1 MHHSIIKWYL
11 ANILLI
17 LPLFFWSKYSKSSIL
32 GSMQKYF
39 VYFNFKV
46 IGLFA
51 LAYFLLFLIM
61 PTEGFHTD
69 AIVFGKWAQ
78 YALKEGHGKI
88 YRYGIDYLPL
98 YTYALATYAK
108 LLGSDFLIMKNLKYL
123 SAFTLIFDMAT
134 GYFLYLLI
142 NKYFKNPLKSFG
154 WALFYVLNIMVL
166 YNTLFWG
173 QIDGM
178 VVCFVFGSFLLG
190 YFGYFS
196 WSCILF
202 LLALNLKLQAAIF
215 LPIIGMLNLKFVIE
229 NFNLKKI
236 IGTSIILIFIELIII
251 YPFYKVHDLALLKFV
266 VKNSFGKYPFV
277 SYGAFNFWFLVK
289 NFNVYTASI
298 TPDAEKIWGI
308 TMNRWGFI
316 LFCVSSFFALFHFAK
331 TYFLLIFNKIKL
343 QFSLEKALISASLIP
358 LIFFFFNTQM
368 HERYSHPAFIF
379 LVSYAILYKKFIP
392 YITGS
397 LAHFLS
403 LEYIHRYFNLGIYDL
418 FFFKTT
424 FIACLYLFTILYLF
438 VELFEITKLILGK
451 IENRKSIKLVA
462 N

>member
-1 MHHSIIKWYL
+1 
-11 ANILLI
+11 
-17 LPLFFWSKYSKSSIL
+17 
-32 GSMQKYF
+32 MQKLLSLL
-39 VYFNFKV
+39 NFKI
-46 IGLFA
+46 IGLFSIV
-51 LAYFLLFLIM
+51 YFLLFFYM
-61 PTEGFHTD
+61 PDEGFHTD

-78 YALKEGHGKI
+78 FALKEGHGKI

-98 YTYALATYAK
+98 YTYVLGIYAK
-108 LLGSDFLIMKNLKYL
+108 IQGNDFSIMKNLKYL
-123 SAFTLIFDMAT
+123 SAFTLIFDMIT
-134 GYFLYLLI
+134 GYLLYLLI
-142 NKYFKNPLKSFG
+142 NKYFKNPIKSFC
-154 WALFYVLNIMVL
+154 WSLFYVLNIMVL

-178 VVCFVFGSFLLG
+178 VVCVVFASFLLG

-215 LPIIGMLNLKFVIE
+215 LPIIGMLNLKSVIE
-229 NFNLKKI
+229 NFNLKKL
-236 IGTSIILIFIELIII
+236 IGIGAVLILIELVII
-251 YPFYKVHDLALLKFV
+251 YPFYKVHDLPLLKFV
-266 VKNSFGKYPFV
+266 IKNSFGKYPYV
-277 SYGAFNFWFLVK
+277 SYGAFNYWFL
-289 NFNVYTASI
+289 FTDINVYTASI
-298 TPDAEKIWGI
+298 TSDANKIWGI

-316 LFCVSSFFALFHFAK
+316 LFCLSSFFALFHFAK
-331 TYFLLIFNKIKL
+331 SYILLIFNKIQL
-343 QFSLEKALISASLIP
+343 HFSLEKALISASLIP

-403 LEYIHRYFNLGIYDL
+403 LEYIHRYFNLGFYDL

-438 VELFEITKLILGK
+438 FELFEIHKLISGK
-451 IENRKSIKLVA
+451 LLDRKGI
-462 N
+462 